1 MNVVRICVHLIWHGV
16 SCVNQTTPWP
26 TTFEMTLVINNSLK
40 RGQKSYKIYKV
51 KSNPSKCNIPG
62 FIDFGRILRGCVDLF
77 CMFPKCVRIC
87 VHLIWH
93 GVSCVNQTRH
103 GPQTFEM
110 TLVINNSLK

>member
-1 MNVVRICVHLIWHGV
+1 
-16 SCVNQTTPWP
+16 
-26 TTFEMTLVINNSLK
+26 MTLVINNSLK
-40 RGQKSYKIYKV
+40 RGQKVIKIYKV

-93 GVSCVNQTRH
+93 GVRVLIKQT
-103 GPQTFEM
+103 PWPPTFEM
-110 TLVINNSLK
+110 TLVIK